1 MRVPPPPATRLLSS
15 GTDHTA
21 FNLLPVPTSLVERA
35 TSGRYCE
42 LAEFLP
48 ESWQQVEGSE
58 VRLQLQEGGVL
69 AVDTSTTRRRDIKN
83 IFQWTEA
90 FSAYASILAQ
100 HDPARGP
107 QLFGYQANILR
118 SAREFSGTRWLEYDK
133 AFRKLAAANYA
144 GCINTDWSQLDLQLY
159 NRIFVGHARPPTTS
173 CHETSAEHFSRSGP
187 ATKRPK
193 PDQAGPYRSASQEGV
208 DISLPEA
215 TVHKGKEIC
224 RKFNSRKSCTW
235 PQCARAHV
243 CSKPGCQLSHPA
255 YLCSATAQ

>member
-1 MRVPPPPATRLLSS
+1 M
-15 GTDHTA
+15 
-21 FNLLPVPTSLVERA
+21 E
-35 TSGRYCE
+35 E
-42 LAEFLP
+42 
-48 ESWQQVEGSE
+48 SE

-69 AVDTSTTRRRDIKN
+69 AVDTSTTRHRDIKN
-83 IFQWTEA
+83 IFQWMEA
-90 FSAYASILAQ
+90 FSTYASILAQ

-133 AFRKLAAANYA
+133 AFRKLTAANYA

-208 DISLPEA
+208 DISLPEV
-215 TVHKGKEIC
+215 TVHEGKEIC
-224 RKFNSRKSCTW
+224 QKFNSRKSCTW
-235 PQCARAHV
+235 PRCARAHV

-255 YLCSATAQ
+255 YIWPATPQ